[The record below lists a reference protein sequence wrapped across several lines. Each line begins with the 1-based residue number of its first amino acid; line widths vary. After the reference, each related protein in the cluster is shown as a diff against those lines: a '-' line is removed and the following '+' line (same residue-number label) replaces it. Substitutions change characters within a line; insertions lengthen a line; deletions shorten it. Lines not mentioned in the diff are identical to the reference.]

1 MRDDELSVRKLVRRV
16 RLAAAATLL
25 AGLSACGDGGSGPT
39 LAVQDDAG
47 SAKVGGAAVGV
58 HATVSGSAQAPVW
71 TLAGPG
77 SLSATSGADVR
88 YLPPDPATYDADA
101 TVVVTATLGP
111 LSRSVQIAL
120 AARDLEGNHSTTSR
134 ERSITGETVAQAN
147 GVFVAVGDN
156 GGLARSTDGTNWT
169 IIDTRDGSNW
179 IGVAYG
185 NSTWMVVAQ
194 GGQVLT
200 SPDGTTWTAATALYA
215 EGAPEATAL
224 AQLAFGGGRFVAAGA
239 TRTWVGD
246 GHTWSSSAT
255 ALAAVTYGNGV
266 FVGANPDGL
275 YVSADGAQWTRSV
288 SLDPTP
294 ALTVK
299 SVAFGDGRFMATD
312 FFDQTLTS
320 TDGRSWTLS
329 STPFHGVGW
338 RLDYAAGQWWT
349 GGADTLFGSTDAG
362 ATWTPYDLPGNP
374 ALLRFAAS
382 AQAFVAAGQSGE
394 LWSGADAS
402 GLVARTARRVGDVA
416 ALDFA
421 YGRRLAATDEGLMV
435 GSPDAAA
442 AVAWAAPL
450 QLQQGLDV
458 GAPLSIAHD
467 AHGVVVAVGYCWNYL
482 GNVVYKIA
490 RSTDGVAWSVID
502 LGHPFH
508 GAMHV
513 MHDGQRFVID
523 DTKGDVYA
531 SADGLSWT
539 QTAALPLPAGVAVWP
554 LASGGGRYVVVG
566 TQGFVAASTD
576 LANWTIAPTVDSAGA
591 PLTFGDVAWD
601 GHAFVAVGDGGMV
614 ATSTDGLS
622 WSLAGS
628 ATTEP
633 LFAVKVLADG
643 RRVAAGGHGALES
656 SLDGVHWM
664 PHGTRTSQ
672 ALFALVD
679 AGGQLFAAGQDGL
692 VEVSTR

>member
-1 MRDDELSVRKLVRRV
+1 MRDDELSVRKLVRGV
-16 RLAAAATLL
+16 RLAAAVTLL
-25 AGLSACGDGGSGPT
+25 AALSACGDGGSGPT

-47 SAKVGGAAVGV
+47 SATVGGAAVGV

-77 SLSATSGADVR
+77 SLSASSGADVR

-120 AARDLEGNHSTTSR
+120 AARDLEGNHWTTSR
-134 ERSITGETVAQAN
+134 ERSITWETVAQAN

-169 IIDTRDGSNW
+169 IIDTQDGSNW
-179 IGVAYG
+179 IGIAYG

-194 GGQVLT
+194 GGQVMT
-200 SPDGTTWTAATALYA
+200 SPDGATWTAATALYA
-215 EGAPEATAL
+215 QGAPEATAV

-239 TRTWVGD
+239 DRTWVGD
-246 GHTWSSSAT
+246 GHTWRSSAT

-288 SLDPTP
+288 ALDPTP

-329 STPFHGVGW
+329 STPFHGLGW

-362 ATWTPYDLPGNP
+362 ASWTTYDLPGNP

-394 LWSGADAS
+394 LWSGVDAS
-402 GLVARTARRVGDVA
+402 GLVARMARRVGDVA

-421 YGRRLAATDEGLMV
+421 YGRLLAATDEGLMV
-435 GSPDAAA
+435 GTPDAAA
-442 AVAWAAPL
+442 AVAWEAPL

-458 GAPLSIAHD
+458 AAPLSIAHD
-467 AHGVVVAVGYCWNYL
+467 ANGVVVAVGYCWNYL

-508 GAMHV
+508 GGMHV

-539 QTAALPLPAGVAVWP
+539 PTAALPLPAGVAVWP

-566 TQGFVAASTD
+566 TQGFVATSTD
-576 LANWTIAPTVDSAGA
+576 LANWTVAPTVSNAGA

-601 GHAFVAVGDGGMV
+601 GHAFVAVGEGGMV

-622 WSLAGS
+622 WSVAGS
-628 ATTEP
+628 ATSEP

-664 PHGTRTSQ
+664 AHGPRTSQ
-672 ALFALVD
+672 ALFAIVE

-692 VEVSTR
+692 VEVSAR